1 MSEYIEFT
9 TEVDIQ
15 QRINEFVNRINRYI
29 DEATLAKV
37 ERQLEEYGY
46 VKVTRCRDCKWFT
59 PEHFYEEE
67 REYGVKEILSDPPD
81 CGNPKRCHT
90 TYDSLTGKMVPVHIV
105 TEPDGYCAWADR
117 RESCQKA

>member
-1 MSEYIEFT
+1 MSEYIT
-9 TEVDIQ
+9 VWVDDLPDL
-15 QRINEFVNRINRYI
+15 QR
-29 DEATLAKV
+29 K
-37 ERQLEEYGY
+37 EEI
-46 VKVTRCRDCKWFT
+46 TRCRDCKWFT

-105 TEPDGYCAWADR
+105 TEPDGYCAWGER
-117 RESCQKA
+117 RESCKL